1 MQNLKKFDIIYKAFM
16 GIIKK
21 QSCAVKQGHT
31 SRGFSGALYLKSATA
46 GVDPALEGG
55 SFTNES
61 YSLC

>member
-1 MQNLKKFDIIYKAFM
+1 M